1 MKLKCNKTYQ
11 EGFEHMK
18 LFDVYPLYEVSPTKA
33 KDVYVYDE
41 AGTEYLDLYGGH
53 AVISIGHSHPH
64 YVNRLQEQLQKIAF
78 YSNAV
83 ENSLQQE
90 LADEIGE
97 QSCLHEYQLFLCSSG
112 AEANENALKLASFQN
127 GKKRVVAFKNAFHGR
142 TSAAVAATDNLN
154 INAPLNQQQEVTFIP
169 FNNAQALEK
178 ELQIG
183 DVCAVIFEPIQGVG
197 GLDQPE
203 EDFVLK
209 MEQLCYQYDTALI
222 ADEVQSGFSRSG
234 TFFAFQ
240 NNNIKPHVITM
251 AKGMGNGFP
260 IGGILVHPDIKPKYG
275 MLGTTFGGNHLAC
288 TASLAV
294 LEILKKDKLQKHAK
308 KMEAYFRDKAKK
320 IKGVKIKGRGL
331 MLGLEFDFEV
341 GPLRKRLIY
350 EKHIFTGGSSN
361 KKVLRIL
368 PPLTVQKVHFDQL
381 FDALEDLL

>member
-1 MKLKCNKTYQ
+1 
-11 EGFEHMK
+11 MK
-18 LFDVYPLYEVSPTKA
+18 LFDVYPLYEVCPVKA
-33 KDVYVYDE
+33 KDVHVYDE

-53 AVISIGHSHPH
+53 AVISVGHSHPH
-64 YVNRLQEQLQKIAF
+64 YVNRLQEQLNKIAF

-83 ENSLQQE
+83 ENPLQQQ

-97 QSCLHEYQLFLCSSG
+97 QSCLHDYQLFLCSSG
-112 AEANENALKLASFQN
+112 AEANENALKLASFHT

-142 TSAAVAATDNLN
+142 TSAAVAATDNQN

-169 FNNAQALEK
+169 FNDVQALEE
-178 ELQIG
+178 ELQKG

-197 GLDQPE
+197 GLDMPE
-203 EDFVLK
+203 DDFVLK
-209 MEQLCYQYDTALI
+209 MEQLCQQYDTALI

-260 IGGILVHPDIKPKYG
+260 IGGILVHPDVKPKYG

-288 TASLAV
+288 SASLAV
-294 LEILKKDKLQKHAK
+294 LEVLQEERLQEKAVAL
-308 KMEAYFRDKAKK
+308 ENYFRTKAK
-320 IKGVKIKGRGL
+320 GLPHLLKIKGRGL

-341 GPLRKRLIY
+341 ADLRKELIY
-350 EKHIFTGGSSN
+350 NHKIFTGGSSN
-361 KKVLRIL
+361 KKLIRIL
-368 PPLTVQKVHFDQL
+368 PPLTIKEKHFDTF
-381 FDALEDLL
+381 FDALIIVLKNKDTNY